1 MSKWY
6 KFCPITCSYAESNV
20 IIVCCPYCGVLI
32 WNSSTRKIARGILL
46 FKVYFLIFIK
56 ITQMI
61 IAITETPDIIQ
72 EYVIACWF
80 SVIFQTFIMLI
91 RPIPSQKLSPS
102 SNFLLVII
110 LLLNLTAECAKI
122 FAPRAALAL
131 AVAQRRRK
139 AYLKVHFF
147 YPFWSI
153 YSKRDKLVY
162 FSYSA
167 MPQRRPRL
175 TPKGVLEV

>member
-72 EYVIACWF
+72 EYVIAC
-80 SVIFQTFIMLI
+80 
-91 RPIPSQKLSPS
+91 
-102 SNFLLVII
+102 
-110 LLLNLTAECAKI
+110 
-122 FAPRAALAL
+122 
-131 AVAQRRRK
+131 
-139 AYLKVHFF
+139 
-147 YPFWSI
+147 
-153 YSKRDKLVY
+153 
-162 FSYSA
+162 
-167 MPQRRPRL
+167 
-175 TPKGVLEV
+175 